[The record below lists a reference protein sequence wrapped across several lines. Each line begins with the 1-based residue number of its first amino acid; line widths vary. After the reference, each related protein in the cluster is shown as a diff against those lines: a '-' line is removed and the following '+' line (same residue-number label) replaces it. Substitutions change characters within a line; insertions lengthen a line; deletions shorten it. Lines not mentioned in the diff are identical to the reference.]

1 MKRRFILTVLSVV
14 IFLIAAPL
22 RAANAPTTAATEGK
36 ERTEDLTELNKKLTN
51 PISDLWSDGWSIG
64 YSGNVLAN
72 WKAGSAGDTWT
83 VPLGLGI
90 DKVVKLGPL
99 PIKFGLAGQYMV
111 HHPDIGGQKW
121 NIQLTVAPVLP
132 KLIKGSLLD

>member
-1 MKRRFILTVLSVV
+1 MNLQP
-14 IFLIAAPL
+14 IAAYFLP
-22 RAANAPTTAATEGK
+22 
-36 ERTEDLTELNKKLTN
+36 
-51 PISDLWSDGWSIG
+51 DGWSIG
-64 YSGNVLAN
+64 YSGNVLAD

-90 DKVVKLGPL
+90 NKVVKLGPL
-99 PIKFGLAGQYMV
+99 PVKFGLAGQYMV

-132 KLIKGSLLD
+132 KLIKGELF